1 MFKKLD
7 LIQCGIILVM
17 LVFIPFKGT
26 HPILFTI
33 GGWLG
38 TVGILVGFI
47 SVRVINKM
55 ERNAENRLRMSNM
68 CINMSLLNSV
78 GVHYTNSV
86 SSQNFRLIASILFL
100 LLSLWLY
107 TPKKRWE
114 DVQEDLREYN
124 EKN

>member
-1 MFKKLD
+1 MLKKLD
-7 LIQCGIILVM
+7 LIQCGIILVL
-17 LVFIPFKGT
+17 LVFMPFKGT

-47 SVRVINKM
+47 SVQVISKM
-55 ERNAENRLRMSNM
+55 ERNTEHSLRMSNI

-78 GVHYTNSV
+78 GVYYTNSI

-114 DVQEDLREYN
+114 DVQEDLS
-124 EKN
+124 K

>member
-1 MFKKLD
+1 MLKKLD
-7 LIQCGIILVM
+7 LIQCDIILVM
-17 LVFIPFKGT
+17 LVFFPFKGT

-47 SVRVINKM
+47 SVRMINKK
-55 ERNAENRLRMSNM
+55 ERNKEHSLRMSNI

-78 GVHYTNSV
+78 GVYYTNSV

-114 DVQEDLREYN
+114 DVQEEFG
-124 EKN
+124 K

>member
-86 SSQNFRLIASILFL
+86 SSQHSL
-100 LLSLWLY
+100 LLHQFCS
-107 TPKKRWE
+107 
-114 DVQEDLREYN
+114 
-124 EKN
+124 

>member
-86 SSQNFRLIASILFL
+86 SSQHFRLIASILFL
-100 LLSLWLY
+100 ILSLWLY
-107 TPKKRWE
+107 TPRAKWE
-114 DVQEDLREYN
+114 SVQEELS
-124 EKN
+124 K

>member
-78 GVHYTNSV
+78 GVH
-86 SSQNFRLIASILFL
+86 
-100 LLSLWLY
+100 
-107 TPKKRWE
+107 
-114 DVQEDLREYN
+114 
-124 EKN
+124 

>member
-47 SVRVINKM
+47 SVRMINKM
-55 ERNAENRLRMSNM
+55 ERNKEHSLRYLACLGIENLLRV
-68 CINMSLLNSV
+68 IV
-78 GVHYTNSV
+78 I
-86 SSQNFRLIASILFL
+86 SS
-100 LLSLWLY
+100 
-107 TPKKRWE
+107 
-114 DVQEDLREYN
+114 
-124 EKN
+124 

>member
-86 SSQNFRLIASILFL
+86 SSQHFRLIASILFL
-100 LLSLWLY
+100 ILSLWLY
-107 TPKKRWE
+107 TPRAKWE
-114 DVQEDLREYN
+114 SVQEELSNR
-124 EKN
+124 

>member
-78 GVHYTNSV
+78 GVHYTNCFFPTFPSYCI
-86 SSQNFRLIASILFL
+86 NFVLNSFTMAIYS
-100 LLSLWLY
+100 
-107 TPKKRWE
+107 
-114 DVQEDLREYN
+114 
-124 EKN
+124 